1 MVRRLAQGA
10 MTELVRPPRSP
21 IVVQPQAAAPV
32 AYTDV
37 DFTIAAETAEQLLKS
52 TPENTQRAYDRNW
65 DQFSAW
71 CLGEGRVPLPATP
84 QTLADY
90 VVRLIGIGLAPATID
105 QVIGTVRSKHTDA
118 GHDGTPN
125 TKASLKLLRAYKRE
139 WADQGNRVRKAPPLL
154 LDGLRAMVDTC
165 DLVTLAGVRDRAL
178 LLLGYNMMARRS
190 EVVGLDHMD
199 VREAEEG
206 LVAFIRRSKTDQAAE
221 GVEVNVPYGQH
232 PETCAV
238 RTMAAWWGVLAERDL
253 TSGALFRP
261 IDRHGRIGGEPG
273 SAGRTSKRL
282 TGKSAS
288 DIVHRRGVLAGL
300 RDEYTFHSVRS
311 GAATSA
317 YAAGVPVSVIA
328 DHGRWSATSPVVL
341 GYIRAVDKWKNNAMK
356 GIGL

>member
-1 MVRRLAQGA
+1 
-10 MTELVRPPRSP
+10 MTELEQVTRSP
-21 IVVQPQAAAPV
+21 IVVRPDTSTPV

-37 DFTIAAETAEQLLKS
+37 DFTIAAETAEQLLRS
-52 TPENTQRAYDRNW
+52 TPENTRRAYDRNW
-65 DQFSAW
+65 SQFTTW
-71 CLGEGRVPLPATP
+71 CAGEGRTPLPATP

-118 GHDGTPN
+118 GHEGAPN

-154 LDGLRAMVDTC
+154 LDGIRAMVDTC
-165 DLVTLAGVRDRAL
+165 DPTALAGVRDRAL
-178 LLLGYNMMARRS
+178 LLLGFNMMARRS
-190 EVVGLDHMD
+190 EIVGLDIID
-199 VREAEEG
+199 VREVEEG
-206 LVAFIRRSKTDQAAE
+206 LIAYIRRSKTDQAAE
-221 GVEVNVPYGQH
+221 GVEVPVPYGQNA
-232 PETCAV
+232 ETCAV
-238 RTMAAWWGVLAERDL
+238 RTVAAWRGELAERGM

-261 IDRHGRIGGEPG
+261 IDRHGRIGGEP
-273 SAGRTSKRL
+273 SAAGRTSERL
-282 TGKSAS
+282 SGKSAS

-300 RDEYTFHSVRS
+300 RDEFTFHSVRS

-328 DHGRWSATSPVVL
+328 AHGRWSATSPVVL